1 MKNRYNLIW
10 ACTLGLASLPAL
22 ACTPEEALVKA
33 EETAETIHRLANG
46 DPETA
51 LKMHEELLRLQARDP
66 TNDRHTACEAYDRVI
81 EELEKQHGGKT
92 AS

>member
-1 MKNRYNLIW
+1 MKNRYNLAL
-10 ACTLGLASLPAL
+10 ACALGLASMPAL
-22 ACTPEEALVKA
+22 SCTPEDALAKA
-33 EETAETIHRLANG
+33 EETAATIHRLADG

-81 EELEKQHGGKT
+81 NELKKQHGEQS

>member
-1 MKNRYNLIW
+1 MKNRYNLVL
-10 ACTLGLASLPAL
+10 ACALGLASVSAL
-22 ACTPEEALVKA
+22 GCTTEEELGEA
-33 EETAETIHRLANG
+33 EETAETIHRLADG

-51 LKMHEELLRLQARDP
+51 LEMHEELLRLQARDP

-81 EELEKQHGGKT
+81 EELKKQHGEKQ